1 MEKKGTDM
9 IRNLW
14 TGLFMVLLSNI
25 AVATESE
32 IYIDQSGEALTLTIT
47 QQNGALNKINTSI
60 NPAIIYGDNNDITIM
75 QNGATNVLNFEL
87 RGNANVVDLKQE
99 GNSNTMD
106 FKCNEGGAF
115 NCSDANLKFYDIGD
129 NNTTSIVVKQNQV
142 TVDATI
148 TGDTNTT
155 NLIMNSQGG
164 SLTLTVTGNTN
175 TTSFTQSGA
184 PLVPHSAVV
193 SHTGNNGSLTLSQSG
208 SITKTMNVTTNGN
221 NLTATISQSD

>member
-1 MEKKGTDM
+1 MRK
-9 IRNLW
+9 LW
-14 TGLFMVLLSNI
+14 AALFMVLLFN
-25 AVATESE
+25 VANATDSK
-32 IYIDQSGEALTLTIT
+32 IYIDQTGDALTLTIT
-47 QQNGALNKINTSI
+47 QQNGALNQINSSTT
-60 NPAIIYGDNNDITIM
+60 PALITGDNNDITIM
-75 QNGATNVLNFEL
+75 QNGAINTLNFEL
-87 RGNANVVDLKQE
+87 NGNGNLIDLKQE
-99 GNSNTMD
+99 GSTNTME
-106 FKCNEGGAF
+106 FKCNAG
-115 NCSDANLKFYDIGD
+115 NTDACASVDAKFYNIGD

-175 TTSFTQSGA
+175 TTAFTQSGA

-221 NLTATISQSD
+221 NLTATITQSD